1 MPRRTATSRRRRRAQ
16 QPQNR
21 LAYQRPLATEY
32 SRDPEL
38 SDPVYLV
45 RTLRSQ
51 PQLRDDL
58 LTETSPDYAGGRRRG
73 EGSYALLYIA
83 FLCSDVIDVKTWCDR
98 WATSAVWAA
107 AGFQEVPNFRT
118 VWLRFTE
125 LERYAGAFESTAQKL
140 IQQAMRHDE
149 NIGRHVHVDGTHFTT
164 HARLVHCCPDPV
176 ACAALWQRGG
186 GPRPAKALSKANSD
200 LVKAERHRASAE
212 PEPGGA
218 QAAAQLA
225 TVPQG
230 DPRLEA
236 LDEEDVARHSFF
248 DLRGHLYKT
257 RDRSA
262 GVRHFP
268 RRAGKREKFTE
279 GGQLL
284 MASCDYVGAP
294 LAVFA
299 TSVGVQEYDAYPYL
313 WEKVEAAVGDR
324 PEAMVT
330 DRGYHVQSVFEHNTR
345 HRVSTIAPWRQP
357 RVGIF
362 PEDLECARYD
372 RHGVVRCQACGGET
386 TMGRPGL
393 GLYFDERDQPRLRV
407 ECSLQPTAACRG
419 QQTIACSE
427 EWRLLQPIN
436 RTQRLY
442 HELLHANK
450 NKEGLFHH
458 WRRRYGVAG
467 NDFAERPK
475 RRQSVTCQA
484 LRAAAGLLVEWL
496 RICLRHGWLGSHR
509 RRNETEPV
517 ERIAGRGIW
526 EQLHRSRRD
535 LDLDVPYGPAARALG
550 YAAHGLSPGER
561 ARIIRATGSTE
572 EPGGGL
578 PFGTADESPF

>member
-38 SDPVYLV
+38 SDPLYLMRALRAQTQVYNDLV
-45 RTLRSQ
+45 A
-51 PQLRDDL
+51 
-58 LTETSPDYAGGRRRG
+58 ETVPAYGGGRRRA
-73 EGSYALLYIA
+73 EGSWVLLYLA

-98 WATSAVWAA
+98 WATSAAWSE
-107 AGFQEVPNFRT
+107 AGFEAVPNFRT

-125 LERYAGAFESTAQKL
+125 LERHVPAFERAAQKL

-176 ACAALWQRGG
+176 ACEALWRRRGTA
-186 GPRPAKALSKANSD
+186 RPAKVLSKANSD
-200 LVKAERHRASAE
+200 LVKAERHRASAQ
-212 PEPGGA
+212 PEPDGA
-218 QAAAQLA
+218 QAASQLA
-225 TVPQG
+225 SVSPD
-230 DPRLEA
+230 DPRLEE
-236 LDEEDVARHSFF
+236 LDEEDVVRHQFF
-248 DLRGHLYKT
+248 ELNGHLYKT
-257 RDRSA
+257 RDRTA
-262 GVRHFP
+262 GVRHFE
-268 RRAGKREKFTE
+268 RRPGRREKFTE

-284 MASCDYVGAP
+284 MASCDYLGAP
-294 LAVFA
+294 IAVHA
-299 TSVGVQEYDAYPYL
+299 TSVGVQEWDAYPRL
-313 WEKVEAAVGDR
+313 WEKVGDAVGDR

-357 RVGIF
+357 QSGVF

-372 RHGVVRCQACGGET
+372 RHGVVRCGACGGET
-386 TMGRPGL
+386 TMAGPGL
-393 GLYFDERDQPRLRV
+393 GLYFDERDEPRLRV
-407 ECSLQPTAACRG
+407 ECALQPTAACRG

-436 RTQRLY
+436 RTERVY
-442 HELLHANK
+442 HELLHSNK

-484 LRAAAGLLVEWL
+484 LRAAGALLLEWL

-509 RRNETEPV
+509 RRNDAEAI
-517 ERIAGRGIW
+517 EREAGRGYW
-526 EQLHRSRRD
+526 QQVLHSRRD
-535 LDLDVPYGPAARALG
+535 LDLDVPYGPAARAHG
-550 YAAHGLSPGER
+550 WTTHGLSPGGW
-561 ARIIRATGSTE
+561 ARMVRATGSTA
-572 EPGGGL
+572 EPGDGAPPGAPDEA
-578 PFGTADESPF
+578 PF